1 MTTTLYRAGWVVAFQ
16 DGEHRIL
23 RDGCLVVEDDRVTH
37 VGPSYDGP
45 VDRSVDA
52 SDRIITPGFIDT
64 HAHLDESPIDKSVQ
78 EDVGNRQFWLTG
90 LIEILPTEMAG
101 LDDEGARA
109 CIDYSLIELA
119 RTGTTT
125 VVQMGGHEEYAADAI
140 EASGLRGYVA
150 PMYRSGRWFTPDGR
164 RVDYA
169 WDPTTVAR
177 ASRRAIDFVERLRGR
192 ADGRVQGLLA
202 PAQVDTC
209 SEALLRDSRAAA
221 DDLEVPLSL
230 HASQGVWE
238 FQEMTRRHGRTP
250 VEWLSDLGFLGP
262 RTLLGHAVFVAGN
275 SWVNFAGDDL
285 GLLAASGTSVSYN
298 AWCFIRRGLVMESF
312 PELRRRGHQ
321 HVPGHRHRT
330 AVDDRVAA
338 LDRDRRQ
345 GRGPAYG
352 RVDRTGGLRRRHG
365 ERGRGCSVAPTSGA
379 IAPGAKADLLFWRAD
394 GFTMT
399 PMRDPIRNLVYYAQP
414 SDLADVLVDGRT
426 IVEDG
431 SVLGADVGAATRGRA
446 AGGRADVVAVA
457 AERLGRPHARGG
469 RAADLRRLR
478 GLSTSERPPVR
489 RGRDP
494 DAGAQV
500 GAQRGGGAHAG
511 ALGDHVDG

>member
-1 MTTTLYRAGWVVAFQ
+1 VTTTLYRAGWIVAFQ
-16 DGEHRIL
+16 EGEHRIL
-23 RDGCLVVEDDRVTH
+23 RDGCLVVEDDRITY
-37 VGPSYDGP
+37 VGSTYPGP
-45 VDRSVDA
+45 VDRYVDLP
-52 SDRIITPGFIDT
+52 DRIVTPGLINT

-101 LDDEGARA
+101 LDEEGARA
-109 CIDYSLIELA
+109 CLDYSLIELA

-125 VVQMGGHEEYAADAI
+125 VLQMGGLEEYAADAI

-164 RVDYA
+164 RVDYV
-169 WDPTTVAR
+169 WDADDGRPGFDVAT
-177 ASRRAIDFVERLRGR
+177 AFVERQRGR
-192 ADGRVQGLLA
+192 ADGRVQGFLA

-221 DDLEVPLSL
+221 DDLGVPISL

-250 VEWLSDLGFLGP
+250 VEWLADIGFLGP
-262 RTLLGHAVFVAGN
+262 RTVLGHAIFLSGS

-312 PELRRRGHQ
+312 PEYVEAGVNMCLGTDTAPQSMIESLRW
-321 HVPGHRHRT
+321 T
-330 AVDDRVAA
+330 AIAGKVAA
-338 LDRDRRQ
+338 RRTDVSTARQVFDAATLNAARLLGRDDL
-345 GRGPAYG
+345 GR
-352 RVDRTGGLRRRHG
+352 
-365 ERGRGCSVAPTSGA
+365 

-414 SDLADVLVDGRT
+414 SDLADVLVDGRPV
-426 IVEDG
+426 VEDG
-431 SVLGADVGAATRGRA
+431 VLLGADVDLATRRVQEAGERMWSRWPDGDWAGRTLDEVAPQTYA
-446 AGGRADVVAVA
+446 AFEG
-457 AERLGRPHARGG
+457 
-469 RAADLRRLR
+469 
-478 GLSTSERPPVR
+478 
-489 RGRDP
+489 
-494 DAGAQV
+494 
-500 GAQRGGGAHAG
+500 
-511 ALGDHVDG
+511 

>member
-1 MTTTLYRAGWVVAFQ
+1 VTTTLYRAGWIVAFQ
-16 DGEHRIL
+16 EGEHRVL
-23 RDGCLVVEDDRVTH
+23 RDGCVVVEDDRVTF
-37 VGPSYDGP
+37 VGSTYPGA
-45 VDRSVDA
+45 VDRYVDLP
-52 SDRIITPGFIDT
+52 DRIVTPGFINT

-101 LDDEGARA
+101 LDEDGARA
-109 CIDYSLIELA
+109 CVDYSLIELA

-125 VVQMGGHEEYAADAI
+125 VLQMGGIAEYAADAI

-169 WDPTTVAR
+169 WDADDGRSGFEAATA
-177 ASRRAIDFVERLRGR
+177 FVERLRGS
-192 ADGRVQGLLA
+192 ASGRVQGFLA

-221 DDLEVPLSL
+221 DDLGVPLSL

-250 VEWLSDLGFLGP
+250 VEWLADIGFLGP
-262 RTLLGHAVFVAGN
+262 RTVLGHAIFIAGN

-285 GLLAASGTSVSYN
+285 GLLAESGTSVSYN

-312 PELRRRGHQ
+312 PDYVDAGVNMCLGTDTAPQSMIESLRW
-321 HVPGHRHRT
+321 T
-330 AVDDRVAA
+330 AIAGKVAA
-338 LDRDRRQ
+338 RRTDVSTARQ
-345 GRGPAYG
+345 VFDAATVNAADLLGRPDLG
-352 RVDRTGGLRRRHG
+352 R
-365 ERGRGCSVAPTSGA
+365 

-414 SDLADVLVDGRT
+414 SDLADVLVDGRPV
-426 IVEDG
+426 VEDG
-431 SVLGADVGAATRGRA
+431 VVLGADVDTATRRVQEAGERMWSRWPAGDWAGRTLDEMA
-446 AGGRADVVAVA
+446 PATYPEFEG
-457 AERLGRPHARGG
+457 
-469 RAADLRRLR
+469 
-478 GLSTSERPPVR
+478 
-489 RGRDP
+489 
-494 DAGAQV
+494 
-500 GAQRGGGAHAG
+500 
-511 ALGDHVDG
+511 

>member
-1 MTTTLYRAGWVVAFQ
+1 VTTTLYRAGWIVAFQ

-23 RDGCLVVEDDRVTH
+23 REGCVAVEDDRVTH

-45 VDRSVDA
+45 VDRTVDVP
-52 SDRIITPGFIDT
+52 DRIITPGFIDT

-101 LDDEGARA
+101 LDEDGARA

-119 RTGTTT
+119 HTGTTT
-125 VVQMGGHEEYAADAI
+125 VVQLGGQEDYAADAI

-164 RVDYA
+164 RVDYDWA
-169 WDPTTVAR
+169 PDDGR
-177 ASRRAIDFVERLRGR
+177 AGFERALDFVGRMRGR
-192 ADGRVQGLLA
+192 ADGRLGGLLA

-221 DDLEVPLSL
+221 DDLGVPISL

-262 RTLLGHAVFVAGN
+262 RTLLGHAVFVSGN
-275 SWVNFAGDDL
+275 SWVNFAGEDL
-285 GLLAASGTSVSYN
+285 ALLAASQTSVSYN

-312 PELRRRGHQ
+312 PGYVEAGINMCLGTDTAPQSMIESLRW
-321 HVPGHRHRT
+321 T
-330 AVDDRVAA
+330 AIAGKVAA
-338 LDRDRRQ
+338 RRTDVSTARQ
-345 GRGPAYG
+345 VFDAATVNAARVLGRPDLG
-352 RVDRTGGLRRRHG
+352 R
-365 ERGRGCSVAPTSGA
+365 

-426 IVEDG
+426 VVEDG
-431 SVLGADVGAATRGRA
+431 VMVGADVAAATRG
-446 AGGRADVVAVA
+446 VQEA
-457 AERLGRPHARGG
+457 AERMWARWPRGDWAGRTLEEVAPQTY
-469 RAADLRRLR
+469 ADFEVEAPRN
-478 GLSTSERPPVR
+478 VR
-489 RGRDP
+489 R
-494 DAGAQV
+494 
-500 GAQRGGGAHAG
+500 
-511 ALGDHVDG
+511 

>member
-1 MTTTLYRAGWVVAFQ
+1 MSTTLHRAGCIVAFQ

-23 RDGCLVVEDDRVTH
+23 RDGCLVVEDDRVIH
-37 VGPSYDGP
+37 VGATYDGP
-45 VDRSVDA
+45 VGRVVDA
-52 SDRIITPGFIDT
+52 PDRIITPGFVNT

-109 CIDYSLIELA
+109 CVDYSLIELA

-125 VVQMGGHEEYAADAI
+125 VVQMGGIEEYSADAI

-164 RVDYA
+164 RVEYD
-169 WDPTTVAR
+169 WSPDDGR
-177 ASRRAIDFVERLRGR
+177 AGLEHAVDFVERLRGR
-192 ADGRVQGLLA
+192 GGGRVQGLLA

-209 SEALLRDSRAAA
+209 SEALLRDSKAAA
-221 DDLEVPLSL
+221 DALDVPISL

-262 RTLLGHAVFVAGN
+262 RTLLGHAVFLSGN

-312 PELRRRGHQ
+312 PEY
-321 HVPGHRHRT
+321 
-330 AVDDRVAA
+330 VAA
-338 LDRDRRQ
+338 GVNMCLGTDTAPQSMIESLRWTAIAGKVAARRTDVSTARDVFDAATVNAAALL
-345 GRGPAYG
+345 GRPDLG
-352 RVDRTGGLRRRHG
+352 R
-365 ERGRGCSVAPTSGA
+365 

-399 PMRDPIRNLVYYAQP
+399 PVRDPIRNLVYYAQP
-414 SDLADVLVDGRT
+414 DDLADVMVDGRLV
-426 IVEDG
+426 VEDG
-431 SVLGADVGAATRGRA
+431 VVLGVDVAAATRGVQRA
-446 AGGRADVVAVA
+446 GERVWERWPQGDWAGRTLEQVAPQTYADFT
-457 AERLGRPHARGG
+457 G
-469 RAADLRRLR
+469 
-478 GLSTSERPPVR
+478 
-489 RGRDP
+489 
-494 DAGAQV
+494 
-500 GAQRGGGAHAG
+500 
-511 ALGDHVDG
+511 

>member
-1 MTTTLYRAGWVVAFQ
+1 VPAIIVSVTRTLYRAGWIVAFQ

-23 RDGCLVVEDDRVTH
+23 RDGCLVVEDDRVVH
-37 VGPSYDGP
+37 VGSTYPEA
-45 VDRSVDA
+45 VDRYVDIP
-52 SDRIITPGFIDT
+52 DRIVTPGFINT

-101 LDDEGARA
+101 LDEEGARA
-109 CIDYSLIELA
+109 CLDYSLIELA

-125 VVQMGGHEEYAADAI
+125 VLQMGGIEEYAADAI

-150 PMYRSGRWFTPDGR
+150 PMYRSGRWFTPDGK

-169 WDPTTVAR
+169 WDADDGRPGFDAATT
-177 ASRRAIDFVERLRGR
+177 FVERLRGR
-192 ADGRVQGLLA
+192 ADGRVQGFLA

-221 DDLEVPLSL
+221 DDLGVPISL

-250 VEWLSDLGFLGP
+250 VEWLSDIGFLGP
-262 RTLLGHAVFVAGN
+262 RTVLGHAVFITGN

-285 GLLAASGTSVSYN
+285 GLLAESGTSVSYN

-312 PELRRRGHQ
+312 P
-321 HVPGHRHRT
+321 
-330 AVDDRVAA
+330 AYVAA
-338 LDRDRRQ
+338 GINMCLGTDTAPQSMIESLRWTAIAGKVAARRTDVSTARQVFDAATVNAARLLGRDDL
-345 GRGPAYG
+345 GR
-352 RVDRTGGLRRRHG
+352 
-365 ERGRGCSVAPTSGA
+365 

-414 SDLADVLVDGRT
+414 SDLADVLVDGRPV
-426 IVEDG
+426 VEDG
-431 SVLGADVGAATRGRA
+431 HVVGADVAEATRRVQRAGERIWSRWSDADWAGRSLDEVA
-446 AGGRADVVAVA
+446 PQTYADFT
-457 AERLGRPHARGG
+457 G
-469 RAADLRRLR
+469 
-478 GLSTSERPPVR
+478 
-489 RGRDP
+489 
-494 DAGAQV
+494 
-500 GAQRGGGAHAG
+500 
-511 ALGDHVDG
+511 

>member
-1 MTTTLYRAGWVVAFQ
+1 MTTTLYRAGWIVAFQ

-23 RDGCLVVEDDRVTH
+23 RNGCLVVEDDRVSF
-37 VGPSYDGP
+37 VGSTYPGA
-45 VDRSVDA
+45 VDRHVDLP
-52 SDRIITPGFIDT
+52 DRVITPGFINT

-101 LDDEGARA
+101 LDEEGARA
-109 CIDYSLIELA
+109 CVDYSLVELA

-125 VVQMGGHEEYAADAI
+125 VLQMGGLAEYAADAI

-169 WDPTTVAR
+169 WDADDGR
-177 ASRRAIDFVERLRGR
+177 AGFEAATAFVERLRGR
-192 ADGRVQGLLA
+192 ASGRVQGFLA

-221 DDLEVPLSL
+221 DELGVPISL

-250 VEWLSDLGFLGP
+250 VEWLADIGFLGP
-262 RTLLGHAVFVAGN
+262 RTVLGHAVFISGS
-275 SWVNFAGDDL
+275 SWVNFAGNDL

-312 PELRRRGHQ
+312 PSYVEAGVNMCLGTDTAPQSMIESLRW
-321 HVPGHRHRT
+321 T
-330 AVDDRVAA
+330 AIAGKVAA
-338 LDRDRRQ
+338 RRTDVSTARQ
-345 GRGPAYG
+345 VFDAATVNAADLLGRPDLG
-352 RVDRTGGLRRRHG
+352 R
-365 ERGRGCSVAPTSGA
+365 

-414 SDLADVLVDGRT
+414 SDLADVLVDGRPV
-426 IVEDG
+426 VEDG
-431 SVLGADVGAATRGRA
+431 VVVGVDAEGATRRVQ
-446 AGGRADVVAVA
+446 DA
-457 AERLGRPHARGG
+457 AERMWSRWPDGDWAGRSLEQVAPQTYAAYRG
-469 RAADLRRLR
+469 
-478 GLSTSERPPVR
+478 
-489 RGRDP
+489 
-494 DAGAQV
+494 
-500 GAQRGGGAHAG
+500 
-511 ALGDHVDG
+511 